1 MTTYRVSSFSTG
13 LLADIKTPEQIA
25 DEVAGMHETMRS
37 EGERLLRAR
46 DQAARMMSGTEDFGA
61 LWALP
66 VGGFDPQ
73 QIDLHADRVVGACGH
88 VSAMAPYPGG
98 TMTRDELGDI
108 LLQIARIDREHP
120 LVAQRDLLR
129 AACTGMDQS
138 APAWEALEAE
148 LA

>member
-1 MTTYRVSSFSTG
+1 MYRVSSFAVG
-13 LLADIKTPEQIA
+13 LLADIKTPEQISN
-25 DEVAGMHETMRS
+25 EVAGMHETMRS

-46 DQAARMMSGTEDFGA
+46 DLAARMMSGIEEFAA

-73 QIDLHADRVVGACGH
+73 QIDIHADRVVSACGH

-108 LLQIARIDREHP
+108 LLQIAQIDRDHP

-129 AACTGMDQS
+129 NACTGMDQT
-138 APAWEALEAE
+138 APAWEALEAA